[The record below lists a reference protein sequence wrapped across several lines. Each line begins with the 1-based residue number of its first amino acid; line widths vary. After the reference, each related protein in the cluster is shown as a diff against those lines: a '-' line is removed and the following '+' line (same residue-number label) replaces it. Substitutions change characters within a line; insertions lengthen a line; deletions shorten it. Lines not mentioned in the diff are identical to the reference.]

1 MLVKVVEAKEEEDTL
16 FIVLIFEP
24 CLFFKLNVNGYHQ
37 HTKTESVAEQVG
49 GGAGERWRDMHRS

>member
-1 MLVKVVEAKEEEDTL
+1 MLVKVVEAKEEEEDTL

-37 HTKTESVAEQVG
+37 HTKTESVAEQAG
-49 GGAGERWRDMHRS
+49 GGWRERERYA